1 MDDRCKLD
9 KHEGLES
16 GQSVSSIMGY
26 QGTRQLSVAVHVL
39 RLSGAV
45 AGHVLRLSAAVD
57 VYRIR
62 LSGAVVVYG
71 HVLRLS
77 GAVAVHVLML
87 SGALAVHVLRLPVA
101 VAVHVLRL
109 PRPVAVHVLWLS
121 GAVAAVATAGS
132 RKKGVEFAP
141 CVYASFYTSD
151 IVSYTY
157 KLACGLLGM
166 LYTFVFPTCMVY
178 CSYIHHKFSFSVKMT
193 SPARKTVHAKY
204 CDTPKNTQ
212 SIPVRRLG

>member
-9 KHEGLES
+9 KHEALES

-39 RLSGAV
+39 WLSGAV
-45 AGHVLRLSAAVD
+45 AGHVLRLPGPVAV
-57 VYRIR
+57 
-62 LSGAVVVYG
+62 

-77 GAVAVHVLML
+77 GAVAVHVL
-87 SGALAVHVLRLPVA
+87 RLP
-101 VAVHVLRL
+101 
-109 PRPVAVHVLWLS
+109 

-157 KLACGLLGM
+157 KRSCGLLGM

-178 CSYIHHKFSFSVKMT
+178 CSYIHHKFSFCVKMT
-193 SPARKTVHAKY
+193 SPA
-204 CDTPKNTQ
+204 
-212 SIPVRRLG
+212 

>member
-9 KHEGLES
+9 KHEALES

-57 VYRIR
+57 VYRLR

-71 HVLRLS
+71 RVLRLS

-87 SGALAVHVLRLPVA
+87 PGALAVHVLRLPVA

-109 PRPVAVHVLWLS
+109 PCPVAVYVLRLSGAVAVHVLRLP

-157 KLACGLLGM
+157 KLSCGLLGM

-178 CSYIHHKFSFSVKMT
+178 CSYIHHKFSFCVKMT
-193 SPARKTVHAKY
+193 SPARKTVHAK
-204 CDTPKNTQ
+204 
-212 SIPVRRLG
+212 